1 MKTSVISILGTTLDA
16 HGPRGKDRWNAWR
29 PNVALAL
36 QDELH
41 FDEFHLLY
49 QSQFDWLAKCVAA
62 DIRTASPDTE
72 VSLEVMDFDD
82 PWDFEEVY
90 GKLYDY
96 AMSRRFDKEERE
108 WYVHIT
114 TGSHVA
120 QICLFLLNESHH
132 LPGKLVQT
140 SPSGGGPQR
149 SAGPRGTYRVI
160 DLELARYDA
169 LARRFATERQ
179 DDITSLKGGIETRNA
194 AFNALIETVERVA
207 VRSRDPILLTGP
219 TGAGKSQLARRV
231 YELKKAKGQLRGAFV
246 EVNCA
251 TLRGDQAMSTLFGHR
266 KGAYTGAAANRP
278 GLLKAAD
285 GGLLFLDEIG
295 ELGVDE
301 QTMLLRAI
309 EEKRFLPLGAD
320 EETESSFQLICGT
333 NRDLS
338 AAVDAGR
345 FREDLLARI
354 DLWSFR
360 MPGLADRREDIEPN
374 LDYELEKW
382 ASRTGKRLSFNKEAR
397 ERFLEWALD
406 PATAWR
412 GNFREFNACV
422 TRLATLADGGR
433 VTKKDVEEEIARAMP
448 RCTMRNAQCRMHNAQ
463 CTMSAATGG
472 RTSETAHGVLPPAAR
487 AATPLSEGDLPSG
500 ADPLAEILGA
510 DYEERYD
517 RFELSQLRDA
527 VAVCRECRTAAE
539 AGRRLFAVSR
549 SQKRTGNDSDRL
561 AKYLAR
567 FGLTFRQLA
576 AR

>member
-1 MKTSVISILGTTLDA
+1 MKTSIISLLGTTLDA

-29 PNVALAL
+29 PNVALAM
-36 QDELH
+36 QDTLH

-49 QSQFDWLAKCVAA
+49 QTQFQGLAESVVR
-62 DIRTASPDTE
+62 DIKTSSPDTN
-72 VSLEVMDFDD
+72 VSMETMDFDD

-96 AMSRRFDKEERE
+96 ALARRFDREERD

-140 SPSGGGPQR
+140 SPSKGRSQR
-149 SAGPRGTYRVI
+149 NCGPRGTYRVI
-160 DLELARYDA
+160 DLELSRYDA
-169 LARRFATERQ
+169 LARRFATERR

-231 YELKKAKGQLRGAFV
+231 YELKKAKGQIKGAFID
-246 EVNCA
+246 VNCA
-251 TLRGDQAMSTLFGHR
+251 TLRGDQAMSALFGHR
-266 KGAYTGAAANRP
+266 KGAFTGAAADRP
-278 GLLKAAD
+278 GLLKTAD

-295 ELGVDE
+295 ELGGDE
-301 QTMLLRAI
+301 QAMLLRAI
-309 EEKRFLPLGAD
+309 EERRFLPLGSDQEA
-320 EETESSFQLICGT
+320 ESDFQLICGT
-333 NRDLS
+333 NRDLA
-338 AAVDAGR
+338 AAVAEGR

-360 MPGLADRREDIEPN
+360 LPGLADRREDIEPN
-374 LDYELEKW
+374 LDYELERW

-397 ERFLEWALD
+397 TRFLAWALD
-406 PATAWR
+406 PATPWS

-433 VTKKDVEEEIARAMP
+433 VTKADVEAEIAR
-448 RCTMRNAQCRMHNAQ
+448 
-463 CTMSAATGG
+463 SEAT
-472 RTSETAHGVLPPAAR
+472 RGVLPPALC
-487 AATPLSEGDLPSG
+487 ATPLSKGGVCCCGGAPGGRALPSAG
-500 ADPLAEILGA
+500 PFDRQTVRPSDRQTTEQLNLGEILGE
-510 DYEERYD
+510 DYAERFD
-517 RFELSQLRDA
+517 RFDLAQLREV
-527 VAVCRECRTAAE
+527 VAVCRESRTLAE
-539 AGRRLFAVSR
+539 AGKTLFAVSR
-549 SQKRTGNDSDRL
+549 KAKKTSNDSDRL
-561 AKYLAR
+561 SKYLAR
-567 FGLTFRQLA
+567 FGLSFRELA
-576 AR
+576 

>member
-1 MKTSVISILGTTLDA
+1 MKTSIISLLGSTLDA

-29 PNVALAL
+29 PNVALAM
-36 QDELH
+36 QEDLH

-49 QSQFDWLAKCVAA
+49 QSQFQGLAESVIR
-62 DIRTASPDTE
+62 DIKTASPDTE
-72 VSLEVMDFDD
+72 VIPEIMEFDD
-82 PWDFEEVY
+82 PWDFGEVY

-96 AMSRRFDKEERE
+96 ALARRFDREERD

-140 SPSGGGPQR
+140 SPSGPQR

-160 DLELARYDA
+160 DLELSRYDA
-169 LARRFATERQ
+169 LARRFATERR

-231 YELKKAKGQLRGAFV
+231 YELKKSKGQLEGAFV
-246 EVNCA
+246 DVNCA
-251 TLRGDQAMSTLFGHR
+251 TLRGDQAMSALFGHR
-266 KGAYTGAAANRP
+266 KGAYTGAAADRP

-295 ELGVDE
+295 ELGADE
-301 QTMLLRAI
+301 QAMLLRAI
-309 EEKRFLPLGAD
+309 EEKRFLPLGSDREA
-320 EETESSFQLICGT
+320 ESSFQLICGT
-333 NRDLS
+333 NRDLA
-338 AAVDAGR
+338 AAVAAGR

-374 LDYELEKW
+374 LDYELERW

-397 ERFLEWALD
+397 ARFLAWALD
-406 PATAWR
+406 PATPWR

-433 VTKKDVEEEIARAMP
+433 VTKKDVEEEIAR
-448 RCTMRNAQCRMHNAQ
+448 
-463 CTMSAATGG
+463 SAESSASQVGG
-472 RTSETAHGVLPPAAR
+472 SLGELALPQR
-487 AATPLSEGDLPSG
+487 GFPSD
-500 ADPLAEILGA
+500 ADPLADILGA
-510 DYEERYD
+510 DFAECYD
-517 RFELSQLRDA
+517 RFELAQLREV
-527 VAVCRECRTAAE
+527 VAACRESRTAAE
-539 AGRRLFAVSR
+539 AGKRLFAVSR
-549 SQKRTGNDSDRL
+549 KAKKTSNDTDRL
-561 AKYLAR
+561 AKYLAK
-567 FGLTFRQLA
+567 FGLSFKA
-576 AR
+576 VSGP

>member
-1 MKTSVISILGTTLDA
+1 MKTSIISLLGTTLDA

-29 PNVALAL
+29 PNVALAM
-36 QDELH
+36 QDTLH

-49 QSQFDWLAKCVAA
+49 QTQFRGLAESVVR
-62 DIRTASPDTE
+62 DIKTSSPDTD
-72 VSLEVMDFDD
+72 VSMETMDFDD

-96 AMSRRFDKEERE
+96 ALARRFDREERD

-140 SPSGGGPQR
+140 SPSKGRSQR
-149 SAGPRGTYRVI
+149 NCGPRGTYRVI
-160 DLELARYDA
+160 DLELSRYDA
-169 LARRFATERQ
+169 LARRFATERR

-231 YELKKAKGQLRGAFV
+231 YELKKAKGQIKGAFV
-246 EVNCA
+246 DVNCA
-251 TLRGDQAMSTLFGHR
+251 TLRGDQAMSALFGHR
-266 KGAYTGAAANRP
+266 KGAFTGAAADRP

-295 ELGVDE
+295 ELGADE
-301 QTMLLRAI
+301 QAMLLRAI
-309 EEKRFLPLGAD
+309 EEKRFLPLGSD
-320 EETESSFQLICGT
+320 KETESSFQLICGT
-333 NRDLS
+333 NRDLA
-338 AAVDAGR
+338 AAVEEGR
-345 FREDLLARI
+345 FREDLLSRI

-374 LDYELEKW
+374 LDWELENW

-397 ERFLEWALD
+397 ARFLAWALD
-406 PATAWR
+406 PATPWS

-433 VTKKDVEEEIARAMP
+433 VTKADVEAEIARGTP
-448 RCTMRNAQCRMHNAQ
+448 QRMHNAQ
-463 CTMSAATGG
+463 CTMHNGAFGDDSLAI
-472 RTSETAHGVLPPAAR
+472 VLG
-487 AATPLSEGDLPSG
+487 EGF
-500 ADPLAEILGA
+500 EQ
-510 DYEERYD
+510 RFD
-517 RFELSQLRDA
+517 RFDLAQLREV
-527 VAVCRECRTAAE
+527 VAVCRESRTAAE
-539 AGRRLFAVSR
+539 AGKKLFAVSR
-549 SQKRTGNDSDRL
+549 KAKKTSNDSDRL

-567 FGLTFRQLA
+567 FGLSFRELTHQTQ
-576 AR
+576 

>member
-1 MKTSVISILGTTLDA
+1 MKTSIISLLGTTLDA

-29 PNVALAL
+29 PNVALAM
-36 QDELH
+36 QDDLH
-41 FDEFHLLY
+41 FDEFHLLH
-49 QSQFDWLAKCVAA
+49 QSQFQGLADSVIR
-62 DIRTASPDTE
+62 DIKTASPDTE
-72 VSLEVMDFDD
+72 VIPEIMEFDD

-96 AMSRRFDKEERE
+96 ALARRFDREERD

-140 SPSGGGPQR
+140 SPSGSGSQR
-149 SAGPRGTYRVI
+149 NCGPRGTYRVI
-160 DLELARYDA
+160 DLELSRYDA
-169 LARRFATERQ
+169 LARRFATERR

-231 YELKKAKGQLRGAFV
+231 YELKKAKGQIKGAFV
-246 EVNCA
+246 DVNCA
-251 TLRGDQAMSTLFGHR
+251 TLRGDQAMSALFGHR
-266 KGAYTGAAANRP
+266 KGAYTGAAADRP

-295 ELGVDE
+295 ELGADE
-301 QTMLLRAI
+301 QAMLLRAI
-309 EEKRFLPLGAD
+309 EERRFLPLGSDKEAQSD
-320 EETESSFQLICGT
+320 FQLICGT
-333 NRDLS
+333 NRDLA
-338 AAVDAGR
+338 AAVGEGR

-360 MPGLADRREDIEPN
+360 LPGLAERREDIEPN
-374 LDYELEKW
+374 LDYELERW

-397 ERFLEWALD
+397 ARFLAWALD
-406 PATAWR
+406 PATPWS

-433 VTKKDVEEEIARAMP
+433 VTKADVEAEIAR
-448 RCTMRNAQCRMHNAQ
+448 
-463 CTMSAATGG
+463 
-472 RTSETAHGVLPPAAR
+472 
-487 AATPLSEGDLPSG
+487 SG
-500 ADPLAEILGA
+500 ANRPTIRPSDRQTAGTMDLGEILGEDFA
-510 DYEERYD
+510 ERFD
-517 RFELSQLRDA
+517 RFELAQLREV
-527 VAVCRECRTAAE
+527 VAVCRESRTAAE
-539 AGRRLFAVSR
+539 AGKRLFAVSR
-549 SQKRTGNDSDRL
+549 LAKTTVNDSDRI
-561 AKYLAR
+561 AKYLAK
-567 FGLTFRQLA
+567 FGLSFRSL
-576 AR
+576 RV

>member
-1 MKTSVISILGTTLDA
+1 MKTSIISLLGTTLDA

-29 PNVALAL
+29 PNVALAM
-36 QDELH
+36 QDTLH
-41 FDEFHLLY
+41 FDEFHLLH
-49 QSQFDWLAKCVAA
+49 QSQFEALAQTVRR
-62 DIRTASPDTE
+62 DILTASPDTD
-72 VSLEVMDFDD
+72 VSLETMDFDD

-96 AMSRRFDKEERE
+96 ALSRRFDREERD

-140 SPSGGGPQR
+140 SPSGRGSQR
-149 SAGPRGTYRVI
+149 TCGPRGTYRVI
-160 DLELARYDA
+160 DLELSRYDA
-169 LARRFATERQ
+169 LARRFATERR

-231 YELKKAKGQLRGAFV
+231 YELKKAKGQLAGAFV
-246 EVNCA
+246 DVNCA
-251 TLRGDQAMSTLFGHR
+251 TLRGDQAMSALFGHR
-266 KGAYTGAAANRP
+266 KGAFTGAAADRP

-295 ELGVDE
+295 ELGADE
-301 QTMLLRAI
+301 QAMLLRAI
-309 EEKRFLPLGAD
+309 EEKRFLPLGSDKEA
-320 EETESSFQLICGT
+320 ESSFQLICGT

-338 AAVDAGR
+338 AAVAEGR

-360 MPGLADRREDIEPN
+360 LPGLADRREDIEPN
-374 LDYELEKW
+374 LDYELERW

-397 ERFLEWALD
+397 ARFLDWALD
-406 PATAWR
+406 PATPWR

-433 VTKKDVEEEIARAMP
+433 VTKGDVEAEIAR
-448 RCTMRNAQCRMHNAQ
+448 MRPDPGNLTVERGDG
-463 CTMSAATGG
+463 AAN
-472 RTSETAHGVLPPAAR
+472 
-487 AATPLSEGDLPSG
+487 
-500 ADPLAEILGA
+500 PLAAILGEDFA
-510 DYEERYD
+510 ERYD
-517 RFELSQLRDA
+517 RFDLAQLREV
-527 VAVCRECRTAAE
+527 VAVCRESRTAAE
-539 AGRRLFAVSR
+539 AGKKLFAVSR
-549 SQKRTGNDSDRL
+549 AAKKTANDTDRL

-567 FGLTFRQLA
+567 FGLTFKALA
-576 AR
+576 AKS